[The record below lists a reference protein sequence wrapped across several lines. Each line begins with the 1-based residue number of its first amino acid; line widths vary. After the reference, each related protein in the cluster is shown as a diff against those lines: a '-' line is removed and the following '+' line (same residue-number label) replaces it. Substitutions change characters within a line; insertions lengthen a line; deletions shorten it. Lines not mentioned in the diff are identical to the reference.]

1 MTFGIYGTVF
11 LVPLLWQQAG
21 HIGPREAG
29 LALMPLS
36 LVFFVVST
44 QSGRLAKWVGARVMT
59 AGGTAIV
66 GCGLLMLAMTN
77 AGSSPLLAQVGLVL
91 VGLGMGVN
99 TGPLLGIAV
108 GAVGSA
114 RSGTASALINV
125 ARMTGATLGVAL
137 LGTVVGVLHGGE
149 VGLRVAMLIG
159 GAIQLCGALA
169 AWATI
174 R

>member
-1 MTFGIYGTVF
+1 
-11 LVPLLWQQAG
+11 
-21 HIGPREAG
+21 
-29 LALMPLS
+29 MPLS

-44 QSGRLAKWVGARVMT
+44 LSGRLAQWVGARVMT

-66 GCGLLMLAMTN
+66 GCGLLVLAITN
-77 AGSSPLLAQVGLVL
+77 AGSSPLLAQVGLAL
-91 VGLGMGVN
+91 AGLGMGVN

-137 LGTVVGVLHGGE
+137 LGTVFGLLHGGE
-149 VGLRVAMLIG
+149 AGLRAAMLVG
-159 GAIQLCGALA
+159 GTIQLCGALA
-169 AWATI
+169 AWTTI